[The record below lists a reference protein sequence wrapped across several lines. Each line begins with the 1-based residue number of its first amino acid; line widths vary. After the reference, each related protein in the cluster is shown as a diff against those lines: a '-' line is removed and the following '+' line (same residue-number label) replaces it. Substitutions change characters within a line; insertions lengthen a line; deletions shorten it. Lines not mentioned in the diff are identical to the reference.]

1 MDLQHHVGLRPDGS
15 VWLPDRRAAAG
26 SILLKLAAMGIEI
39 PADVA
44 GDEDVFHLAGNLF
57 ARYREQARLLA
68 DHLCPADRRIQH
80 YLDEL
85 PGTAGRVRLPAETLI
100 LDQYGLARE
109 LSLPLDGD
117 RYENELV
124 SSYRLDNGVLHTRPL
139 AVVLGGAGGVGR
151 NMEPEAPDILRAS
164 VKGHGQLLVDDTPIK
179 AMVDHLSDLIDAAS
193 GPRDQLALM
202 VKVGGSIISVRA
214 NRIWLRSPCERSA
227 NSDSIG

>member
-1 MDLQHHVGLRPDGS
+1 MDLERTVGLRPDGS

-39 PADVA
+39 PAEVA

-80 YLDEL
+80 YLDQL
-85 PGTAGRVRLPAETLI
+85 QGPAGKVRLPAETLI

-124 SSYRLDNGVLHTRPL
+124 SSYRLDNGVLHNPVNDRRTTQGVFHVADGGLPIPGDKTRVPL
-139 AVVLGGAGGVGR
+139 AVFL
-151 NMEPEAPDILRAS
+151 
-164 VKGHGQLLVDDTPIK
+164 
-179 AMVDHLSDLIDAAS
+179 
-193 GPRDQLALM
+193 
-202 VKVGGSIISVRA
+202 
-214 NRIWLRSPCERSA
+214 
-227 NSDSIG
+227 

>member
-1 MDLQHHVGLRPDGS
+1 MDLERTVGLRPDGS

-39 PADVA
+39 PAEVA

-80 YLDEL
+80 YLDQL
-85 PGTAGRVRLPAETLI
+85 QGPAGKVRLPAETLI

-117 RYENELV
+117 TVRERAGLQLPARQRRAPQPRERPPHH
-124 SSYRLDNGVLHTRPL
+124 SGRLPRRRGRAADP
-139 AVVLGGAGGVGR
+139 GGQDPSAAGAYFSDCWRRRFGLRRSCCGCRSRRTGSGR
-151 NMEPEAPDILRAS
+151 WR
-164 VKGHGQLLVDDTPIK
+164 
-179 AMVDHLSDLIDAAS
+179 
-193 GPRDQLALM
+193 R
-202 VKVGGSIISVRA
+202 
-214 NRIWLRSPCERSA
+214 W
-227 NSDSIG
+227 

>member
-1 MDLQHHVGLRPDGS
+1 MDLQHHVGLRPDGT
-15 VWLPDRRAAAG
+15 VWLPDRRTAAG

-85 PGTAGRVRLPAETLI
+85 QASAGGSPAVADAGAVRLPRETLI

-109 LSLPLDGD
+109 LSLPL
-117 RYENELV
+117 
-124 SSYRLDNGVLHTRPL
+124 NG
-139 AVVLGGAGGVGR
+139 
-151 NMEPEAPDILRAS
+151 
-164 VKGHGQLLVDDTPIK
+164 
-179 AMVDHLSDLIDAAS
+179 
-193 GPRDQLALM
+193 
-202 VKVGGSIISVRA
+202 
-214 NRIWLRSPCERSA
+214 
-227 NSDSIG
+227 